1 MRIYSIIV
9 TIMLCAALGVISALL
24 FRVSTLRD
32 CFDAEARKLR
42 DAEHGI
48 HSKDLYIAQINSL
61 YQDLQQRYDAL
72 YLKKA
77 NGIESNGDIIRRHS
91 GVDMPDEDLAKI
103 ALAVSN
109 CSTCKVNADGALCK
123 DGGCWHGWVKW
134 LQQEKKTEGDG

>member
-32 CFDAEARKLR
+32 CFDEECRKLR
-42 DAEHGI
+42 NAEDRI
-48 HSKDLYIAQINSL
+48 HDKDLYIARINSL
-61 YQDLQQRYDAL
+61 YKDLQQQYDAL

-77 NGIESNGDIIRRHS
+77 SGIKSNGDSIRKFS
-91 GVDMPDEDLAKI
+91 GVDIPDEDLAKI

-109 CSTCKVNADGALCK
+109 CTTCKVNADGALCR

-134 LQQEKKTEGDG
+134 LQMEKKGGDG

>member
-9 TIMLCAALGVISALL
+9 TIMLCAAFGVIGVLI
-24 FRVSTLRD
+24 FRCSTLRE
-32 CFDAEARKLR
+32 CFDEEARKLR
-42 DAEHGI
+42 LAEDRI
-48 HSKDLYIAQINSL
+48 HTQYLCIERINSL

-91 GVDMPDEDLAKI
+91 GVDIPDEDLAKI
-103 ALAVSN
+103 ALAVSD

-123 DGGCWHGWVKW
+123 DGGCWHGWMKW
-134 LQQEKKTEGDG
+134 LQQEKKGGGE